1 MPTSRHTIARHPP
14 IAHEAPLILELGKV
28 LSFFLTILTLLEA
41 ANSAFFIP
49 GARWQDRMAAALLRI
64 AIAGCFSF
72 ASGILF
78 TISARAYRVP
88 VPLLTATL
96 PVRLFFWTL
105 LGMAILFAL
114 SWYLDACYVPLLW
127 RNQP

>member
-1 MPTSRHTIARHPP
+1 MPTSRHAIARHAP
-14 IAHEAPLILELGKV
+14 ITRDAPLILELAKV
-28 LSFFLTILTLLEA
+28 LSFFLTLLALLEA

-49 GARWQDRMAAALLRI
+49 GADWRDRLAASLLRI
-64 AIAGCFSF
+64 GVAGCLSF

-88 VPLLTATL
+88 VPKLMLTL
-96 PVRLFFWTL
+96 PVRLFLWTL

-114 SWYLDACYVPLLW
+114 SWYLDAWYVPLLW